1 MGTDSE
7 TVAVVVV
14 VVVLV
19 VGAVEAVR
27 CGSCIIKWT
36 KNSGLQAVIGK

>member
-7 TVAVVVV
+7 TVAVVVL
-14 VVVLV
+14 VLV